1 MGRFRGH
8 SRRQVQPDKEFLTN
22 KEVCELLQIGRTTLY
37 ALVQSGRLR
46 VHRPVRA
53 LRYALSDI
61 ASFVESVENL
71 SVNEK

>member
-1 MGRFRGH
+1 MSRVRGQ
-8 SRRQVQPDKEFLTN
+8 SRRLIQTDKEYLTN

-53 LRYALSDI
+53 VRYALSDI